1 MAKKFDV
8 TKHELVPKHVII
20 SEKEKKE
27 LTDKYKLSIPN
38 FPRVLVSDPAIGHLK
53 AKEGD
58 IIKVIRPSSTAG
70 EAVFYRRVTNA

>member
-27 LTDKYKLSIPN
+27 LTAKYRLSIPN
-38 FPRVLVSDPAIGHLK
+38 FPRILLNDTALARLK

-58 IIKVIRPSSTAG
+58 IVKIIRPSRTAG